1 MGYSAIAIANFFID
15 KSLKTG
21 IQLTD
26 MMLQKMVFFAH
37 AVYMK
42 TRHEPLIDDA
52 IIAMQHGPV
61 IMSLYR
67 MLKKY
72 GRNPVTQQIVV
83 AVPSDDEWFDWQ
95 SAIPSVQAN
104 DTERRAF
111 LENAWGRLSKM
122 TARELRKA
130 SHAKGGAWYRTVES
144 QGLNPG
150 NEDDVKRIP
159 RNLTILDNIIQECG
173 R

>member
-61 IMSLYR
+61 IMSLYQE
-67 MLKKY
+67 LKSTA
-72 GRNPVTQQIVV
+72 GTPLH
-83 AVPSDDEWFDWQ
+83 S
-95 SAIPSVQAN
+95 
-104 DTERRAF
+104 
-111 LENAWGRLSKM
+111 RLSWQCRPTMNGSTGSPPFRPYRRTTRSAGRFSK
-122 TARELRKA
+122 T
-130 SHAKGGAWYRTVES
+130 HGG
-144 QGLNPG
+144 GF
-150 NEDDVKRIP
+150 P
-159 RNLTILDNIIQECG
+159 R
-173 R
+173 